1 MERINLYKFKWDK
14 LDATRQKLQA
24 QHSLKMKMPTEN

>member
-1 MERINLYKFKWDK
+1 MKIINLYKFKSDK

-24 QHSLKMKMPTEN
+24 QSKNENAN